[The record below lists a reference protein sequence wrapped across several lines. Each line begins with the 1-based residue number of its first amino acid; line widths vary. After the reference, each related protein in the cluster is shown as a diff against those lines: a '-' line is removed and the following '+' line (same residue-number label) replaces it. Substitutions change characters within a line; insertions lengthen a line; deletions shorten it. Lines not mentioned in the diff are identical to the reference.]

1 MGDLNNYIC
10 DKSNKLLDKVELEK
24 LYKQLRLDLTVGD
37 IIWHHDQLSSA
48 SENPSAMKL
57 IQDIE
62 AHLFENNK
70 NFTRFPSDYIH
81 GLMSRDV
88 YRNHVFNPD
97 DETKLSDVEEL
108 KTTGWRL
115 LKVFNEPSEDT
126 LIYKKGEIYSGVI
139 YWNESRRQMVLAH
152 RGIDAKFTSYF
163 KEDGT
168 LCTNIEGII
177 VGKIVPQLAICY
189 DITDQANEQ
198 ASEKGCYLSFTGYA
212 NGAWLAE
219 YSNYFSNL
227 YLNNQNT
234 RGVLFESPGI
244 FRDEHEVDSNIVKR
258 GNKFDLCNLNIVNYL
273 TEPCFSNSLN
283 KHVGQAYRL
292 FIYSDEEEEKLK
304 KSLLNNLKKIP
315 LVGEKLK
322 KCKFLLNGLLSM
334 FYHGRLTRI
343 IEKFDSKTGNLKS
356 SEREDSEEILNWP
369 LVKFSLDKKYKGN
382 LKKLSKK
389 PLEKL
394 IKIIPIPSFIKKPA
408 GFIVNEALA
417 WTTDFILEKSIPG
430 LHLIANILIELC
442 SGNIDVTHFENPSFY
457 LRISELRK
465 IKSESSKGPENK
477 NVKEKSKAKVESTE
491 FTLKIKGEYVTI
503 ERYEKKQRLLI
514 SNSTQNIDW
523 CLDKLESV
531 ALDKNN
537 LSKIVY
543 KSLDD
548 LKGLFSTEISLEG
561 NDDKQCKFI
570 IVKESKNEVTIDIL
584 KERMIKLLKINP
596 NIRKELKFQ
605 MPTSSLVHITHFL
618 NERIPFIGREEIIK
632 KIKEKFE
639 QITTRI
645 LVLQAFGGMGKSC
658 LANEYGHIIKDE
670 DRGYVV
676 RWLVADKKDNFKAS
690 IHQIARLFNIPT
702 VEKQDF
708 NELLDFLMGKIKDSP
723 INFLFI
729 LDNVEN
735 IETIQSFVSQ
745 IEVLKKNKIQLLITT
760 RQGNLIEQL
769 SNACLIQVNSFGQVE
784 TELYFEKFLKAGIL
798 NKPQKTKLTNLV
810 KLENRNGESEILPL
824 KIKLTVNYINKNLL
838 KNKMEIILDEIE
850 RDNKPTKEVQEY
862 FLKKLP
868 REQLNLL
875 VYCSFFDPNFISLDL
890 LNTLFNDIVDS
901 LECLSND
908 GLIDIDR
915 ANRGIKL
922 HNLVQNEVQ
931 QYLEN
936 NSNDF
941 DSKAEILNKIMTIL
955 NENST
960 NISNVTSNNDE
971 NASTIEQ
978 EYMQLKTIW
987 EFIDSKLKQNM
998 KIETDKK
1005 QESDLLNKLGN
1016 YFLWYEIQY
1025 EKALEFYLKCFE
1037 MRSNLYKGDHPDLA
1051 QSLNNL
1057 GVSYTSLGDDNKALE
1072 FYSKCFEMRSNLY
1085 KGDHP
1090 DLAQSL
1096 NNLGVSYTRLGDDN
1110 KALEFYL
1117 KCFEMR
1123 SNLYKGDHPDL
1134 AQSLNN
1140 LGVSYTRLGDDNKA
1154 LEFDLKCFE
1163 MRSNLYKGDHPD
1175 IAQSL
1180 NSLGVSYTR
1189 LGNDNKALKYNLKCF
1204 EMRSNLYKG
1213 DHPDIAQ
1220 SLNSLGVSYERLGDD
1235 NKANE
1240 YFSKCFEM
1248 RSKLYKGDHPYL
1260 AQSLNS
1266 LGVSYKRL
1274 GDDNKALEFDLKCF
1288 EMRSNLYKSDHPDLA
1303 ESLNSLGVSY
1313 GRLGDDNKALEFY
1326 LKCFEMRS
1334 NLYKGD
1340 HPDLAQSL
1348 NNLGVSYTR
1357 LGDDNKALEFYLKC
1371 FEMRS
1376 NLYKGDHP
1384 D

>member
-70 NFTRFPSDYIH
+70 NFTRFLSDYIH

-97 DETKLSDVEEL
+97 DEPKLSDVEEL
-108 KTTGWRL
+108 KTEGWRL

-139 YWNESRRQMVLAH
+139 YWNESKRQMVLAH

-189 DITDQANEQ
+189 DITDQANEL

-322 KCKFLLNGLLSM
+322 KCKFLLNGLVSM

-465 IKSESSKGPENK
+465 IKTESSKGPENK

-503 ERYEKKQRLLI
+503 ERDEKKQRLLI

-645 LVLQAFGGMGKSC
+645 VILQAFGGMGKSC
-658 LANEYGHIIKDE
+658 YKFKYKLKCFEMRSNLYKGDHPDLSQSLNSLGVSYTRLGDDNKANEFYLKCFKMRSNLYKGDHPDIAQSLNSLGVSYTRLGD
-670 DRGYVV
+670 
-676 RWLVADKKDNFKAS
+676 DN
-690 IHQIARLFNIPT
+690 
-702 VEKQDF
+702 
-708 NELLDFLMGKIKDSP
+708 
-723 INFLFI
+723 
-729 LDNVEN
+729 
-735 IETIQSFVSQ
+735 
-745 IEVLKKNKIQLLITT
+745 
-760 RQGNLIEQL
+760 
-769 SNACLIQVNSFGQVE
+769 
-784 TELYFEKFLKAGIL
+784 
-798 NKPQKTKLTNLV
+798 
-810 KLENRNGESEILPL
+810 
-824 KIKLTVNYINKNLL
+824 
-838 KNKMEIILDEIE
+838 
-850 RDNKPTKEVQEY
+850 
-862 FLKKLP
+862 
-868 REQLNLL
+868 
-875 VYCSFFDPNFISLDL
+875 
-890 LNTLFNDIVDS
+890 
-901 LECLSND
+901 
-908 GLIDIDR
+908 
-915 ANRGIKL
+915 
-922 HNLVQNEVQ
+922 
-931 QYLEN
+931 
-936 NSNDF
+936 
-941 DSKAEILNKIMTIL
+941 
-955 NENST
+955 
-960 NISNVTSNNDE
+960 
-971 NASTIEQ
+971 
-978 EYMQLKTIW
+978 
-987 EFIDSKLKQNM
+987 
-998 KIETDKK
+998 
-1005 QESDLLNKLGN
+1005 
-1016 YFLWYEIQY
+1016 
-1025 EKALEFYLKCFE
+1025 KALEFDLKCFE

-1051 QSLNNL
+1051 ESLNNL
-1057 GVSYTSLGDDNKALE
+1057 GVSYTRLGDDNKALE
-1072 FYSKCFEMRSNLY
+1072 YKLKCFKMRSNLY

-1090 DLAQSL
+1090 DLAESLNNLGVSYTRLGDDNKALEFYLKCFKMRSNLYKGDHPDLAESLNNLGVSYTRLGDDNKALEFYLKCFKMRSNLYKGDHPDLAESL

-1123 SNLYKGDHPDL
+1123 SNLYKGDH
-1134 AQSLNN
+1134 
-1140 LGVSYTRLGDDNKA
+1140 R
-1154 LEFDLKCFE
+1154 
-1163 MRSNLYKGDHPD
+1163 
-1175 IAQSL
+1175 
-1180 NSLGVSYTR
+1180 
-1189 LGNDNKALKYNLKCF
+1189 
-1204 EMRSNLYKG
+1204 
-1213 DHPDIAQ
+1213 
-1220 SLNSLGVSYERLGDD
+1220 
-1235 NKANE
+1235 
-1240 YFSKCFEM
+1240 
-1248 RSKLYKGDHPYL
+1248 
-1260 AQSLNS
+1260 
-1266 LGVSYKRL
+1266 
-1274 GDDNKALEFDLKCF
+1274 
-1288 EMRSNLYKSDHPDLA
+1288 DLA
-1303 ESLNSLGVSY
+1303 ESLNSLGVSFE
-1313 GRLGDDNKALEFY
+1313 RLGDDNKALKY
-1326 LKCFEMRS
+1326 KLKCFEMRS

-1348 NNLGVSYTR
+1348 FSLGLSYTR
-1357 LGDDNKALEFYLKC
+1357 LGDDQNANSFNNNYKDMCFRLKQT
-1371 FEMRS
+1371 
-1376 NLYKGDHP
+1376 
-1384 D
+1384 